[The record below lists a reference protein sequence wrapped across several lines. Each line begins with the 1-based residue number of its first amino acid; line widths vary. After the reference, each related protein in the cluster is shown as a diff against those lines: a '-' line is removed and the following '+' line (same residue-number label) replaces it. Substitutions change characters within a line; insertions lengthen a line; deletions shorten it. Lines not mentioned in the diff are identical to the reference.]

1 MMYFQE
7 NPHLTKCG
15 FIMIIGCIM
24 TGGYANESLYRSAIS
39 VAYHSPNQKLSTAF
53 LERRERPKQ
62 LGAHDNFFSYRGR
75 YDRDIY

>member
-39 VAYHSPNQKLSTAF
+39 VAYHSPNQKLSTAV
-53 LERRERPKQ
+53 LERRERQKP
-62 LGAHDNFFSYRGR
+62 ASANNSFSYRGR
-75 YDRDIY
+75 HD

>member
-1 MMYFQE
+1 MYFQE

-39 VAYHSPNQKLSTAF
+39 VAYHMPNQKSSAAV
-53 LERRERPKQ
+53 LERRERQKPA
-62 LGAHDNFFSYRGR
+62 GANNSFSYRGR